1 VSWFRKAAEQGYG
14 AAQHNLGVRY
24 ERGQGVP
31 QDYAAAVSWFRKAAE
46 QGYANAQHNLGL
58 LYHHGRGVPQDHA
71 AAAAWYRKAADQGDA
86 AAQVKLGLMYG
97 QGVSQDDAAAAS
109 WFRKAADQGE
119 AAGQFNLGILYAH
132 GRGVPVDA
140 VQAYKW
146 FNLASLRY
154 DASDKERR
162 ENAVRNRDMVAA
174 KMTPA
179 QIAEAQKLAREW
191 KPKADG
197 SRP

>member
-1 VSWFRKAAEQGYG
+1 MIEPPDDATALSWYLKAA
-14 AAQHNLGVRY
+14 
-24 ERGQGVP
+24 GQG
-31 QDYAAAVSWFRKAAE
+31 E
-46 QGYANAQHNLGL
+46 
-58 LYHHGRGVPQDHA
+58 
-71 AAAAWYRKAADQGDA
+71 A
-86 AAQVKLGLMYG
+86 AAQVQLGILYGTG
-97 QGVSQDDAAAAS
+97 QGVSQDHAAAAS

-119 AAGQFNLGILYAH
+119 AAGQFNLGILYVQ

-146 FNLASLRY
+146 FSLASLRY
-154 DASDKERR
+154 DASDKESR
-162 ENAVRNRDMVAA
+162 EDAAKNRDRVAT

-197 SRP
+197 SRQ